1 MWCFSDAVIFCFLIL
16 ILIFS
21 ILNFCDQNIK
31 KRIDNTWTFL
41 IMILTISSI
50 YLLVSK

>member
-1 MWCFSDAVIFCFLIL
+1 MWCISDAVIFCCLIL